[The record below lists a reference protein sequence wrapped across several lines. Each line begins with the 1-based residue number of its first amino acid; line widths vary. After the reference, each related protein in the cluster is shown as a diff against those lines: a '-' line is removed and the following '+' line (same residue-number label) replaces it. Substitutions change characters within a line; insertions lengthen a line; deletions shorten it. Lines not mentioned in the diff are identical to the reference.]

1 MHLFCR
7 MHMLQSRARRCSGIN
22 ASTLINPIILGHE
35 VSYEMSSCGLVE
47 GLNARRKQREA
58 NRMPNEIVPDRSNAL
73 MLEPD
78 SIIPTGDNTVKVLR
92 LSHHDKKHDYMK
104 MLAAAVQLFSAVDI
118 IGKIQK
124 GAEFIVQVPAQYQA
138 ELQAGVLEMMH
149 GSKSGKTW
157 ATLVR
162 KLADG
167 KQEIVCNCPITEQMR
182 VQGNPIQNLSRVY
195 QNLYMQQK
203 LAELSEQV
211 QDVYDAVL
219 RIEQGQMDDR
229 IGKVISGRNDAM
241 RALENP
247 KSEARERE
255 LELAR
260 SKISEAQS
268 QIGQVFKSR
277 IEDFKPIP
285 ESKIARRVKEILSP
299 STSYMKKCD
308 EEFNKLQEYFEFYL
322 RATQLLAWSHSI
334 VGDTDRAKI
343 VFEQSISFLRTINFG
358 NVRTLDYIYPK
369 KSMDDAFYHQS
380 IPYLKAEETV
390 CLDEARPYE
399 FVQITVLSEDL
410 EEVLADVKAV

>member
-1 MHLFCR
+1 
-7 MHMLQSRARRCSGIN
+7 
-22 ASTLINPIILGHE
+22 
-35 VSYEMSSCGLVE
+35 
-47 GLNARRKQREA
+47 
-58 NRMPNEIVPDRSNAL
+58 MPNEIVPHDNDAL
-73 MLEPD
+73 VQEPEA
-78 SIIPTGDNTVKVLR
+78 IISADDNTVKVLR
-92 LSHHDKKHDYMK
+92 LSHHDKDHDYKK
-104 MLAAAVQLFSAVDI
+104 MLAAAVQLLSAVDI

-138 ELQAGVLEMMH
+138 ELQAGALEMMH
-149 GSKSGKTW
+149 GAKSGKTW

-182 VQGNPIQNLSRVY
+182 LQGNPVQNLSGVY

-211 QDVYDAVL
+211 QEVYDAVL

-229 IGKVISGRNDAM
+229 IGKLISGRNDAM

-285 ESKIARRVKEILSP
+285 ESKLARQFQGDPESLYKLYEKTQMKNSVNCRSILSFILEQLSCWPGPIRLWAILNAPRSYLNKAYP
-299 STSYMKKCD
+299 SCA
-308 EEFNKLQEYFEFYL
+308 L
-322 RATQLLAWSHSI
+322 
-334 VGDTDRAKI
+334 
-343 VFEQSISFLRTINFG
+343 SISGMLGRRIIY
-358 NVRTLDYIYPK
+358 TLETAWMTLSITSLYP
-369 KSMDDAFYHQS
+369 
-380 IPYLKAEETV
+380 I
-390 CLDEARPYE
+390 
-399 FVQITVLSEDL
+399 
-410 EEVLADVKAV
+410 

>member
-1 MHLFCR
+1 
-7 MHMLQSRARRCSGIN
+7 
-22 ASTLINPIILGHE
+22 
-35 VSYEMSSCGLVE
+35 MSSYGLVE

-182 VQGNPIQNLSRVY
+182 VQGNPTMTLPLLPKGRSR
-195 QNLYMQQK
+195 NGAGW
-203 LAELSEQV
+203 AECCSTPRFAAHLPN
-211 QDVYDAVL
+211 
-219 RIEQGQMDDR
+219 G
-229 IGKVISGRNDAM
+229 
-241 RALENP
+241 ALCRM
-247 KSEARERE
+247 K
-255 LELAR
+255 
-260 SKISEAQS
+260 
-268 QIGQVFKSR
+268 
-277 IEDFKPIP
+277 
-285 ESKIARRVKEILSP
+285 LSP
-299 STSYMKKCD
+299 CL
-308 EEFNKLQEYFEFYL
+308 KLF
-322 RATQLLAWSHSI
+322 ATERGHS
-334 VGDTDRAKI
+334 A
-343 VFEQSISFLRTINFG
+343 
-358 NVRTLDYIYPK
+358 
-369 KSMDDAFYHQS
+369 
-380 IPYLKAEETV
+380 
-390 CLDEARPYE
+390 
-399 FVQITVLSEDL
+399 
-410 EEVLADVKAV
+410 